1 MKSDSWLNAV
11 NDSANNASLRGFLVE
26 MICLSQISTR
36 GLKNVDVGLDAMPIT
51 QFSTTP
57 NWGQMVNAEPE
68 LEGIWRRLYVP
79 KAYNY
84 EAIDAFIAMLN
95 KEERTLK
102 LFAIQVTIAN
112 KHKDSEKQFF
122 NKWWR
127 QYYTSIP
134 NKFKRHYTVSV
145 AFVWLHRGEYVTE
158 ELKSI
163 AEHIKVVDGP
173 SEYKQ
178 FKIPLE
184 TIHNSFDKL

>member
-1 MKSDSWLNAV
+1 MAADRQDKAGQGLRSSQAGPRWETCTGKFEPWPLIECGLGQESTTEY
-11 NDSANNASLRGFLVE
+11 NDFIPA
-26 MICLSQISTR
+26 ISIVT
-36 GLKNVDVGLDAMPIT
+36 T
-51 QFSTTP
+51 FSTCTIRI
-57 NWGQMVNAEPE
+57 Q
-68 LEGIWRRLYVP
+68 WRRLYVP

-134 NKFKRHYTVSV
+134 DKFKRHYTVSV

-158 ELKSI
+158 GLKSI